1 MRKGLII
8 ILGSAAMW
16 SACSSAPQPAA
27 EQTATAQQPAQT
39 AAEAPKPDEAKP
51 AAAAAPNAPAQ
62 APTNTTDA
70 PAAET
75 TAAATPTTLPPG
87 KQPMGALSKAE
98 IQGVIRANNKQIRAC
113 YEEGLT
119 NNPSLAGVVKARF
132 TIAADGTVAAAK
144 VGESTLD
151 SPEVED
157 CLIDRIQ
164 SWVFPKP
171 RGGVVIVNYPF
182 KFTSQ

>member
-16 SACSSAPQPAA
+16 SACSSAPQQAA

-39 AAEAPKPDEAKP
+39 AAEAPKPAEAKP

-62 APTNTTDA
+62 APSNTTDA

-75 TAAATPTTLPPG
+75 TAPTKPMLPPG

-98 IQGVIRANNKQIRAC
+98 IQGVIRANNKQIRYC
-113 YEEGLT
+113 YEKELAK
-119 NNPSLAGVVKARF
+119 NPSLAGMVKARF

-157 CLIDRIQ
+157 CLIDHIQ
-164 SWVFPKP
+164 SWIFPKP